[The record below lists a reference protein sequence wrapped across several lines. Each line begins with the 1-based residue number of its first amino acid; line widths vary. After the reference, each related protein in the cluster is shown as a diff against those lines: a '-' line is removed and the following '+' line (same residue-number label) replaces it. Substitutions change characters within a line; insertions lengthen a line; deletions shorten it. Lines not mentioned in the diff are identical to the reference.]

1 MKGYDPATGLG
12 YVQNGRYVEV
22 TLPYARTGGQGV
34 QVGGALFG
42 VCVVDGASG
51 DVINIDTE
59 GVYGL
64 EAATGSGTDAVVGAA
79 AYWDN
84 AAKKI
89 TPQVSTHLKVG
100 VFLAAKAT
108 ADAYARVKL
117 G

>member
-22 TLPYARTGGQGV
+22 PLPYARSGGQGV
-34 QVGGALFG
+34 QVGDSLFG
-42 VCVVDGASG
+42 VCVIDGASG

-59 GVYGL
+59 GVHGL
-64 EAATGSGTDAVVGAA
+64 VAATGSGTDAAVGVA

-84 AAKKI
+84 ANKRI
-89 TPQVSTHLKVG
+89 TPQASTHLKVG
-100 VFLAAKAT
+100 VFLVAKTTTEAF
-108 ADAYARVKL
+108 ARVRL